1 MKPRASVLALERALR
16 VGPDTNAVRAR
27 LIASYQD
34 FLAFVQERVGSR
46 ALAQGILQDAFVCP
60 NDGLDDPADDES
72 ATAWFVRRLRNAV
85 LDYQRRHEITTHSLV
100 TFAEELAEELAE
112 GSAAAVKTCRV
123 VWQSMARLTRNL
135 EPVYA
140 QALQR
145 IEADGLAVETYA
157 SEEGIKSHNVLVVQV
172 FLAREGL
179 KRQIVLACMSGTA

>member
-1 MKPRASVLALERALR
+1 MKPRASVLALERDLQ

-34 FLAFVQERVGSR
+34 FLTFVQERVGSR

-60 NDGLDDPADDES
+60 NDGLDNPADDES

-85 LDYQRRHEITTHSLV
+85 LDYQRRHEVTTHSLV
-100 TFAEELAEELAE
+100 TFAEELAE
-112 GSAAAVKTCRV
+112 GSAAAVKTYRV

-145 IEADGLAVETYA
+145 IEADGLAVEAYA
-157 SEEGIKSHNVLVVQV
+157 SEEGVKSPNVLVVQV